1 MAVAVTGD
9 ARKRRALYGVMLSVF
24 LAAMES
30 TVVATAMPTVVA
42 SLGGVH
48 IYSWVFSGF
57 LLTSTVTMPLW
68 GRVSDLF
75 GRRPV
80 YLGGLGIFLLGSA
93 LSGASQDMVQLI
105 GFRMLQ
111 GLGAGSLM
119 TLGMTMIG
127 ELFGLEQRARMQGYV
142 SGMWGVASLLG
153 PLLGGLLT
161 DLGSWRWVFYVN
173 LPFGAVAIALLA
185 GALPDVT
192 VRRPH
197 AFDWTGVALF
207 TSGISALLV
216 GILEAGRVGVW
227 TGADVLVPLALAAGA
242 LAAFVPVERRA
253 REPIV
258 PFRLFRHRM
267 VLAAGVNGFLS
278 GMAMFGAISFVPLF
292 LQHVSGISAT
302 AAGVVLMPFVLGWVA
317 MSIVSARLVLRVG
330 YRALAVAGM
339 TCLAVAFL
347 LLTRWSPGLTQ
358 TVAMRDALLGGIG
371 MGLTFVPMLLS
382 VQSAVAR
389 ADLGAA
395 TSLTQF
401 LRTIGGAVGLSV
413 MGAVMVRRLASGL
426 PMAEALHGVFVVGFG
441 VSVLALA
448 SAFLVPAG
456 RAHELARPD
465 LREEPTRAAVV
476 DRLRAAGLPQDD
488 LLIRLQKLSP
498 TLGFAAENH
507 EWAREWLAD
516 PFTQD
521 ALLVQQCVVRLLF
534 ALRAMADARGD
545 ELTKAS

>member
-1 MAVAVTGD
+1 MIAIDD

-30 TVVATAMPTVVA
+30 TVVATAMPKVVE

-80 YLGGLGIFLLGSA
+80 YLTGLGVFLLGSA
-93 LSGASQDMVQLI
+93 LSGLAQDMTQLI
-105 GFRMLQ
+105 AFRMVQ

-119 TLGMTMIG
+119 TLGMTIIG

-142 SGMWGVASLLG
+142 SAMWGVASLLG
-153 PLLGGLLT
+153 PLLGGMLT
-161 DLGSWRWVFYVN
+161 DLASWRWVFYVN
-173 LPFGAVAIALLA
+173 LPFGLVAIALLA
-185 GALPDVT
+185 GALPDAV
-192 VRRPH
+192 VRRRH
-197 AFDWTGVALF
+197 AFDWAGVVLF
-207 TSGISALLV
+207 TGGISALLF

-227 TGADVLVPLALAAGA
+227 TGGDVMAPLSVAALA

-253 REPIV
+253 SEPIV
-258 PFRLFRHRM
+258 PFRLFRHRT

-292 LQHVSGISAT
+292 LQHVGGMSAT
-302 AAGVVLMPFVLGWVA
+302 AAGVVLIPFVLGWVA

-330 YRALAVAGM
+330 YRAPVVTGM
-339 TCLAVAFL
+339 TCLAAAFL
-347 LLTRWSPGLTQ
+347 LLTRWAPGLSQ
-358 TVAMRDALLGGIG
+358 TTAMRDALLGGIG

-382 VQSAVAR
+382 AQSAVAR
-389 ADLGAA
+389 SDLGAA

-426 PMAEALHGVFVVGFG
+426 SMAEALHGVFVVGLA

-456 RAHELARPD
+456 RARELARPD
-465 LREEPTRAAVV
+465 MREEPTRA
-476 DRLRAAGLPQDD
+476 G
-488 LLIRLQKLSP
+488 
-498 TLGFAAENH
+498 G
-507 EWAREWLAD
+507 
-516 PFTQD
+516 
-521 ALLVQQCVVRLLF
+521 
-534 ALRAMADARGD
+534 
-545 ELTKAS
+545 

>member
-119 TLGMTMIG
+119 TLGMTIIG

-185 GALPDVT
+185 GALPDAT

-216 GILEAGRVGVW
+216 GILEAGRIGVW
-227 TGADVLVPLALAAGA
+227 TGADVLVPLALAAV
-242 LAAFVPVERRA
+242 VPVERRA
-253 REPIV
+253 GEPIV

-292 LQHVSGISAT
+292 LQHVSGMSAT

-347 LLTRWSPGLTQ
+347 LLTRWAPGLTQ

-441 VSVLALA
+441 VSALALA

-456 RAHELARPD
+456 RAKELARPD
-465 LREEPTRAAVV
+465 MREEPTRA
-476 DRLRAAGLPQDD
+476 G
-488 LLIRLQKLSP
+488 
-498 TLGFAAENH
+498 G
-507 EWAREWLAD
+507 
-516 PFTQD
+516 
-521 ALLVQQCVVRLLF
+521 
-534 ALRAMADARGD
+534 
-545 ELTKAS
+545 

>member
-1 MAVAVTGD
+1 VIPSDG
-9 ARKRRALYGVMLSVF
+9 RKRRVLYGVMLSVF

-30 TVVATAMPTVVA
+30 TVVATAMPRVVE

-68 GRVSDLF
+68 GRLSDLF

-80 YLGGLGIFLLGSA
+80 YLGGLGLFLLGSA
-93 LSGASQDMVQLI
+93 LSGVSQDMRQLI

-119 TLGMTMIG
+119 TLGMTTIG

-142 SGMWGVASLLG
+142 SAMWGVASLLG

-173 LPFGAVAIALLA
+173 LPFGAIAIALLA
-185 GALPDVT
+185 GTLPDVG
-192 VRRPH
+192 VRRRH
-197 AFDWTGVALF
+197 AFDWTGVVLF
-207 TSGISALLV
+207 TVGIAALLL

-227 TGADVLVPLALAAGA
+227 TGADVLVPLAIAVVA

-253 REPIV
+253 REPII

-292 LQHVSGISAT
+292 LQHVSGMSAT
-302 AAGVVLMPFVLGWVA
+302 AAGFVLMPFVLGWVA
-317 MSIVSARLVLRVG
+317 MSIVSARLVLRIG
-330 YRALAVAGM
+330 YRAPVIAGM
-339 TCLAVAFL
+339 ACLAASFL
-347 LLTRWSPGLTQ
+347 LLMRWAPGLTQ
-358 TVAMRDALLGGIG
+358 AVAMRDALLGGIG

-389 ADLGAA
+389 SDLGAA

-441 VSVLALA
+441 VSALALA

-456 RAHELARPD
+456 RAQELARPD
-465 LREEPTRAAVV
+465 MREEPTRA
-476 DRLRAAGLPQDD
+476 G
-488 LLIRLQKLSP
+488 
-498 TLGFAAENH
+498 G
-507 EWAREWLAD
+507 
-516 PFTQD
+516 
-521 ALLVQQCVVRLLF
+521 
-534 ALRAMADARGD
+534 
-545 ELTKAS
+545 

>member
-1 MAVAVTGD
+1 MAGAVTGD
-9 ARKRRALYGVMLSVF
+9 AHKRRALYGVMLSVF

-68 GRVSDLF
+68 GRLSDLF

-80 YLGGLGIFLLGSA
+80 YLSGLGIFLLGSA
-93 LSGASQDMVQLI
+93 LSGVSQDMVQLI

-119 TLGMTMIG
+119 TLGMTIIG

-153 PLLGGLLT
+153 PLLGGVLT
-161 DLGSWRWVFYVN
+161 DLGSWRWVFYIN
-173 LPFGAVAIALLA
+173 LPFGAVAIVLLA
-185 GALPDVT
+185 GALPD
-192 VRRPH
+192 
-197 AFDWTGVALF
+197 A
-207 TSGISALLV
+207 
-216 GILEAGRVGVW
+216 
-227 TGADVLVPLALAAGA
+227 
-242 LAAFVPVERRA
+242 VERRA

-292 LQHVSGISAT
+292 LQHVSGMSAT
-302 AAGVVLMPFVLGWVA
+302 AAGFVLMPFVLGWVA
-317 MSIVSARLVLRVG
+317 MSIVSARLVLRIG
-330 YRALAVAGM
+330 YRAPVVAGM
-339 TCLAVAFL
+339 ACLAAAFL
-347 LLTRWSPGLTQ
+347 LLMRWAPGLTQ
-358 TVAMRDALLGGIG
+358 AVAMRDALLGGIG

-389 ADLGAA
+389 SDLGAA

-441 VSVLALA
+441 VSALALA

-456 RAHELARPD
+456 RAQALARPD
-465 LREEPTRAAVV
+465 MREEPTRA
-476 DRLRAAGLPQDD
+476 G
-488 LLIRLQKLSP
+488 
-498 TLGFAAENH
+498 G
-507 EWAREWLAD
+507 
-516 PFTQD
+516 
-521 ALLVQQCVVRLLF
+521 
-534 ALRAMADARGD
+534 
-545 ELTKAS
+545 

>member
-1 MAVAVTGD
+1 VIPSDD
-9 ARKRRALYGVMLSVF
+9 ARKRRVLYGVMLSVF

-30 TVVATAMPTVVA
+30 TVVATAMPRVVE

-68 GRVSDLF
+68 GRLSDLF

-80 YLGGLGIFLLGSA
+80 YLGGLGLFLLGSA
-93 LSGASQDMVQLI
+93 LSGASQDMRQLI

-119 TLGMTMIG
+119 TLGMTTIG

-142 SGMWGVASLLG
+142 SAMWGVASLLG

-161 DLGSWRWVFYVN
+161 DFGSWRWVFYVN

-185 GALPDVT
+185 GTLPDVA
-192 VRRPH
+192 VRRRH
-197 AFDWTGVALF
+197 AFDWTGVVLF
-207 TSGISALLV
+207 TVGIAALLL
-216 GILEAGRVGVW
+216 GIFEAGRVGVW
-227 TGADVLVPLALAAGA
+227 TGPDVLVPITIAVVA

-253 REPIV
+253 REPII

-292 LQHVSGISAT
+292 LQHVSGMSAT
-302 AAGVVLMPFVLGWVA
+302 AAGFVLMPFVLGWVA
-317 MSIVSARLVLRVG
+317 MSIVSARLVLRIG
-330 YRALAVAGM
+330 YRAPVVAGM
-339 TCLAVAFL
+339 ACLAAAFL
-347 LLTRWSPGLTQ
+347 LLMRWAPGLTQ
-358 TVAMRDALLGGIG
+358 AVAMRDALLGGIG

-389 ADLGAA
+389 SDLGAA

-441 VSVLALA
+441 VSALALA

-456 RAHELARPD
+456 RAQELARPD
-465 LREEPTRAAVV
+465 MREEPTRA
-476 DRLRAAGLPQDD
+476 G
-488 LLIRLQKLSP
+488 
-498 TLGFAAENH
+498 G
-507 EWAREWLAD
+507 
-516 PFTQD
+516 
-521 ALLVQQCVVRLLF
+521 
-534 ALRAMADARGD
+534 
-545 ELTKAS
+545 

>member
-1 MAVAVTGD
+1 MIPVASAD
-9 ARKRRALYGVMLSVF
+9 ARKRRVLYGVMLSVF

-30 TVVATAMPTVVA
+30 TVVATAMPRVVE

-68 GRVSDLF
+68 GRLSDLF

-80 YLGGLGIFLLGSA
+80 YLGGLALFLLGSA
-93 LSGASQDMVQLI
+93 LSGASQDMRQLI

-119 TLGMTMIG
+119 TLGMTTIG

-142 SGMWGVASLLG
+142 SAMWGVASLLG

-185 GALPDVT
+185 GTLPDVA
-192 VRRPH
+192 VRRRH

-207 TSGISALLV
+207 TVGIAALLL

-227 TGADVLVPLALAAGA
+227 TGADVLVPLAIAVVA

-253 REPIV
+253 REPII

-292 LQHVSGISAT
+292 LQHVSGMSAT
-302 AAGVVLMPFVLGWVA
+302 AAGFVLMPFVLGWVA
-317 MSIVSARLVLRVG
+317 MSIVSARLVLRIG
-330 YRALAVAGM
+330 YRAPVVAGM
-339 TCLAVAFL
+339 ACLAAAFL
-347 LLTRWSPGLTQ
+347 LLMRWAPGLTQ

-389 ADLGAA
+389 SDLGAA

-441 VSVLALA
+441 VSALALA

-456 RAHELARPD
+456 RAKELARPD
-465 LREEPTRAAVV
+465 MREEPTRA
-476 DRLRAAGLPQDD
+476 G
-488 LLIRLQKLSP
+488 
-498 TLGFAAENH
+498 G
-507 EWAREWLAD
+507 
-516 PFTQD
+516 
-521 ALLVQQCVVRLLF
+521 
-534 ALRAMADARGD
+534 
-545 ELTKAS
+545 

>member
-173 LPFGAVAIALLA
+173 LPFGAVA
-185 GALPDVT
+185 
-192 VRRPH
+192 
-197 AFDWTGVALF
+197 
-207 TSGISALLV
+207 
-216 GILEAGRVGVW
+216 
-227 TGADVLVPLALAAGA
+227 
-242 LAAFVPVERRA
+242 
-253 REPIV
+253 
-258 PFRLFRHRM
+258 FRLFRHRM

-292 LQHVSGISAT
+292 LQHVSGMSAT

-347 LLTRWSPGLTQ
+347 LLTRWAPGLTQ

-382 VQSAVAR
+382 VQGAVAR

-413 MGAVMVRRLASGL
+413 MGAAMVRRLASGL
-426 PMAEALHGVFVVGFG
+426 PMADALHGVFVVGFG
-441 VSVLALA
+441 GGVLALP

-456 RAHELARPD
+456 RAPELD
-465 LREEPTRAAVV
+465 
-476 DRLRAAGLPQDD
+476 
-488 LLIRLQKLSP
+488 
-498 TLGFAAENH
+498 
-507 EWAREWLAD
+507 
-516 PFTQD
+516 
-521 ALLVQQCVVRLLF
+521 
-534 ALRAMADARGD
+534 
-545 ELTKAS
+545 